1 MGTRPLGH
9 REVTAGGG
17 GVEASLTRL
26 AAKPVPPRR
35 RRRLRPP
42 RLGRCGRRW
51 RGAAAV
57 TSFWAAVLT
66 EIYLCGACSRPEILR
81 RNGRGCARL
90 GTSPRTLCAAA
101 GVRPRR
107 TRQPRARGASRRRSA
122 RWSCAGRRHTRRSPR
137 PAPPPNP
144 NAFLTVGKRRRS
156 QQRAIPHV
164 ARTVGRDAGLHLPH
178 ERDGRRRCQRHG

>member
-137 PAPPPNP
+137 PAPPPEP
-144 NAFLTVGKRRRS
+144 QRLFDRWEAAAVTAARHPSRGSHRRS
-156 QQRAIPHV
+156 
-164 ARTVGRDAGLHLPH
+164 
-178 ERDGRRRCQRHG
+178 RCWPPPTA